1 MCYRSVNVTS
11 VTGRLTRR
19 RAISTFAQSI
29 GLKSMERG
37 DITMGKVKSWV
48 MDMEEDAINMT
59 LEEWTKKHGE
69 SVIEIYL
76 EARRKHAGLIEARE
90 RESGDD

>member
-1 MCYRSVNVTS
+1 
-11 VTGRLTRR
+11 VTGGLTRR

-37 DITMGKVKSWV
+37 DITMGKVKSWI
-48 MDMEEDAINMT
+48 MDMEEDAIDMT
-59 LEEWTKKHGE
+59 LEEWTKRHGE

-76 EARRKHAGLIEARE
+76 EARRKHAGLIEAKE
-90 RESGDD
+90 TDDEI